1 MKIVDVTAQPFTYRS
16 QIARDSEGH
25 SHPVPEYDATE
36 CLVEISTDEGVSGYC
51 FGGHPAGAIQHVIK
65 PMLVGEDPFYRE
77 KLWQKVKQAQ
87 RGSKEVLS
95 DRLIGV
101 VDQALWDLAGR
112 ALGQPV
118 YKLLGGARDKV
129 PAYAS
134 TMCGDEVAGGLNTPE
149 AYGEFAA
156 QCRAQGYTAFKLHT
170 WMPPIPWAPDP
181 KQDVA
186 ACRAVRERVG
196 DDMALMLDCFHH
208 YSREEALYIGKELE
222 QLNYHWF
229 EEPMDEHNVSSY
241 VWLTEQLSIP
251 VLGPETA
258 EGQMF
263 HAGGVDRARG
273 LGHEPRRRR
282 RRGRDHAADED
293 GASLRVVR
301 RADGSAWRRAG
312 QPARPLCDG
321 HSRGILRARAAPS
334 LPRLRAA
341 DAVAQYHR

>member
-51 FGGHPAGAIQHVIK
+51 FGGHPAGAIRQVVK

-77 KLWQKVKQAQ
+77 KLWQRLKQAQ

-134 TMCGDEVAGGLNTPE
+134 TMCGDEVAGG
-149 AYGEFAA
+149 
-156 QCRAQGYTAFKLHT
+156 
-170 WMPPIPWAPDP
+170 
-181 KQDVA
+181 
-186 ACRAVRERVG
+186 
-196 DDMALMLDCFHH
+196 
-208 YSREEALYIGKELE
+208 
-222 QLNYHWF
+222 
-229 EEPMDEHNVSSY
+229 
-241 VWLTEQLSIP
+241 TEY
-251 VLGPETA
+251 
-258 EGQMF
+258 
-263 HAGGVDRARG
+263 AGGLRG
-273 LGHEPRRRR
+273 
-282 RRGRDHAADED
+282 
-293 GASLRVVR
+293 VR
-301 RADGSAWRRAG
+301 RAVPGG
-312 QPARPLCDG
+312 GLYGLQ
-321 HSRGILRARAAPS
+321 APY
-334 LPRLRAA
+334 LDAA
-341 DAVAQYHR
+341 DSLGTGSQAGRGRLSGGAGAGR